1 MTRNK
6 NTEPSTISS
15 LIFFSKSKNIY
26 IYICLLQDILNILEY
41 TFNLIYLTLLFFI
54 KYFHNIIISYKNKH
68 LTNLIIVN

>member
-1 MTRNK
+1 M
-6 NTEPSTISS
+6 I
-15 LIFFSKSKNIY
+15 IY
-26 IYICLLQDILNILEY
+26 IYIYTYTLIIRENRIPNLWFAIQDILNILEY

>member
-1 MTRNK
+1 M
-6 NTEPSTISS
+6 I
-15 LIFFSKSKNIY
+15 IY
-26 IYICLLQDILNILEY
+26 IYIYTLIIRENRIPNLWFAIQDILNILEY